1 MALERTDFL
10 TDEGPSRF
18 DLMLALFDRD
28 YKRQNR
34 EVSFRMARMMHRS
47 LVKKTLCGDGWFS
60 AVIFG
65 AIHRET
71 SMDSQPDVYE
81 ITGKTFLSGEGETNF
96 RGIYNCATRQGNFLF
111 EPKKERK
118 EGEVTTKRNE

>member
-1 MALERTDFL
+1 MTFEQTDFL

-28 YKRQNR
+28 YKKQNR

-47 LVKKTLCGDGWFS
+47 LVEKTLCGDGWFS

-65 AIHRET
+65 AIHKET
-71 SMDSQPDVYE
+71 PMDSQPDVYE
-81 ITGKTFLSGEGETNF
+81 IAGKTFLSGEGETNF
-96 RGIYNCATRQGNFLF
+96 RGMYNCATRQGNFLF
-111 EPKKERK
+111 EPKKEER
-118 EGEVTTKRNE
+118 EGQVAKK